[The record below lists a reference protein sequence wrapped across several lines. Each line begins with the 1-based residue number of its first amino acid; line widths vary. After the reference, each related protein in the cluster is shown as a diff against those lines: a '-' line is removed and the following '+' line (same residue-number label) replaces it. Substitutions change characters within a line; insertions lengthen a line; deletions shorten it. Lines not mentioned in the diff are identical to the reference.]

1 MDESFP
7 RRLELVRTAR
17 DIATGCT
24 GCRICVRQCAFLK
37 MNAPPGQIAQ
47 ALLTG
52 TSRTDPFACSLCG
65 LCGALCPEKLNPM
78 GLFLEMRREAA
89 DQGRVD
95 WKRYKAILNY
105 ERRGHSAL
113 FSWYPSKPS
122 RNVFFPG
129 CTLPGTR
136 PKITWKFFE
145 ALRTLHPDMAMVLDC
160 CHKPSH
166 DLGRQTFFIERFQ
179 SIRDRLLAL
188 GVERVFVTCPNCH
201 KVFKQYGGGLEV
213 VTVYEALV
221 QDRNLC
227 RNQEPARELDRER
240 GRNQDREQDRD
251 QELAPV
257 SPKIAPETTTRIT
270 VHDPCP
276 MRDEA
281 GTHDAVRSL
290 LAARGFDLREMK
302 NSRTRALCCGEGGSV
317 GFHNPDLA
325 ATWAQKRRAQ
335 ARGDRIATYC
345 AGCAGFLNRVTPT
358 CHLGDLLFDPE
369 AVLAGQNKPAKP
381 PITYLNRLL
390 LKRRLKRLS

>member
-17 DIATGCT
+17 EIATGCT

-65 LCGALCPEKLNPM
+65 LCGALCPEMVTPQKM
-78 GLFLEMRREAA
+78 FLEMRREAV
-89 DQGRVD
+89 DQGRVH
-95 WKRYKAILNY
+95 WKRYAAILNY
-105 ERRGHSAL
+105 EQRGHSAL

-179 SIRDRLLAL
+179 SIRDRLLSL
-188 GVERVFVTCPNCH
+188 GVERVFVACPNCH

-221 QDRNLC
+221 QSWG
-227 RNQEPARELDRER
+227 R
-240 GRNQDREQDRD
+240 GKKRTSE
-251 QELAPV
+251 V
-257 SPKIAPETTTRIT
+257 SKISPDATVRIA

-317 GFHNPDLA
+317 GFYNPDLA
-325 ATWAQKRRAQ
+325 ATWSQKRRAQ
-335 ARGDRIATYC
+335 ARGDHIVTYC

-369 AVLAGQNKPAKP
+369 ATLANQNKPAKP
-381 PITYLNRLL
+381 PFTYLNRLL